1 MTKPGSYSPN
11 ALAFEHELDDT
22 ALQEL
27 YSWIDTIPLTRPKK
41 NISRDFSDGVL
52 AAEVVSHFTPRL
64 VELHNYSPA
73 SSSTQKITNWQTL
86 NRKVLVKLGL
96 KLPDGTL
103 RQIVSCQPGA
113 VEIALHNIKLRLE
126 ATLSRTRHESHGLG
140 NTYMNHTGE
149 ERYYDAERVSSIRP
163 PYTFTGS
170 DGLLENYTELEKRIY
185 AAEKDQNFYEQ
196 QETMHLLQMKI
207 RRLEHLVRI
216 RDLRIEHLSTQ
227 LTDSNRKLQEYEK
240 EKNVTQIHP

>member
-1 MTKPGSYSPN
+1 MTKAGSYSPN

-22 ALQEL
+22 SLQEL
-27 YSWIDTIPLTRPKK
+27 YSWIDSIPLSRPKK

-52 AAEVVSHFTPRL
+52 AAEVVSHFIPRL

-73 SSSTQKITNWQTL
+73 SSTTQKLTNWQTL
-86 NRKVLVKLGL
+86 NRKVLVKVGL

-103 RQIVSCQPGA
+103 RQIVSCQPGS

-126 ATLSRTRHESHGLG
+126 ATLARTRHESHGIG
-140 NTYMNHTGE
+140 NSYMNHAG
-149 ERYYDAERVSSIRP
+149 ERYYDNERISGMRP
-163 PYTFTGS
+163 PYSFAGS
-170 DGLLENYTELEKRIY
+170 DGVIDNYTEIEKRIF

-227 LTDSNRKLQEYEK
+227 LSESNRKLQEYDH
-240 EKNVTQIHP
+240 EKNVAQIHQ